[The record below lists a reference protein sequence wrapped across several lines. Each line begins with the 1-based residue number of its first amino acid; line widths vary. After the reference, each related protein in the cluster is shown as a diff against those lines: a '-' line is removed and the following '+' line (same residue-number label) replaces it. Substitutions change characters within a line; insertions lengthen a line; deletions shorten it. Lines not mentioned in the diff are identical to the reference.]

1 MLSVIAQME
10 QLDSLVEVLNTRED
24 SKFALTECGEQFVHT
39 TIITIIIIFVIIIL
53 LNCQG

>member
-10 QLDSLVEVLNTRED
+10 QLDSLVAALNMRED
-24 SKFALTECGEQFVHT
+24 LKFALTGCGEQFVQT
-39 TIITIIIIFVIIIL
+39 TIITIIIIIIW